1 MPIRMTGM
9 VSGLDTDSIVKEL
22 VSAYS
27 TKKEKYEKEQTKL
40 GWKQEIWKDLNKEVN
55 TFYKS
60 VGNLRFAGG
69 YSTKKT
75 TSSDTTKAT
84 VSAGSNAVTGTQKLH
99 VLSTA
104 QSGYLTGGKI
114 TASDSSAKVTSSTK
128 LSELGF
134 TEDETA
140 LKFIAKDK
148 DGKDISADIKLSK
161 DSTINDAVKAL
172 RDVGLNAS
180 FDENNG
186 RIFLS
191 SSATGASTDFSLKS
205 DGSDASKN
213 LLNTLALNTDASE
226 VTEVSKRA
234 IKIDGSDAAIVLNGV
249 VYTSSSNN
257 FSINGLSISVN
268 AVTDSVDLSKAKING
283 SLDADKISDMLVN
296 TPLND
301 SKAISITTSTD
312 TQGIYDKIKDFI
324 TSYNN
329 IINKMTKLYNA
340 DSAGNYEPLTD
351 DEKSEMSDSEIE
363 KWETKIKD
371 SLLRRDSTLSTVMS
385 AMTTA
390 MSGGATVN
398 GKTYF
403 LSNFGISTLGYMNAA
418 ENEQNAYHI
427 DGDED
432 DENTS
437 GNTDKLM
444 TALNSDPDTVMD
456 FMKQMATN
464 LYNAIDKQM
473 TSTTLRSKYS
483 IYNDKEMTTQY
494 KNYTTTIKEWET
506 KISDKEDY
514 YYKKFSSME
523 SALSKLNSQTSSLS
537 GLFGSN

>member
-1 MPIRMTGM
+1 MPIRMTGI

-27 TKKEKYEKEQTKL
+27 TKKEKYKKEQTKL

-60 VGNLRFAGG
+60 VGNLRFEGG

-75 TSSDTTKAT
+75 TSSDTAKAT

-161 DSTINDAVKAL
+161 DSTISDAVKAL

-226 VTEVSKRA
+226 VAEASKRA
-234 IKIDGSDAAIVLNGV
+234 TKIDGSDAAIVLNGV

-268 AVTDSVDLSKAKING
+268 AVTDSVDLSKAKTNG

-301 SKAISITTSTD
+301 SEAISITTSTD
-312 TQGIYDKIKDFI
+312 TQGIYDKIKVFI

-506 KISDKEDY
+506 KISNKEDY

-537 GLFGSN
+537 GLIGSN

>member
-1 MPIRMTGM
+1 MAIRMTGM

-114 TASDSSAKVTSSTK
+114 TASDSSAKVISSTK

-226 VTEVSKRA
+226 VTEASKRA
-234 IKIDGSDAAIVLNGV
+234 TKIDGSDAAIVLNGV

-268 AVTDSVDLSKAKING
+268 AVTDSVDLSKAKTNG

-301 SKAISITTSTD
+301 SEAISITTSTD

>member
-27 TKKEKYEKEQTKL
+27 TKKEKYKKEQTKL

-60 VGNLRFAGG
+60 VGNLRFEGG

-75 TSSDTTKAT
+75 TSSDTAKAT

-161 DSTINDAVKAL
+161 DSTISDAVKAL

-226 VTEVSKRA
+226 VTEASKRA
-234 IKIDGSDAAIVLNGV
+234 TKIDGSDAAIVLNGV

-268 AVTDSVDLSKAKING
+268 AVTDSVDLSKAKTNG

-301 SKAISITTSTD
+301 SEAISITTSTD

>member
-1 MPIRMTGM
+1 MAIRMTGM

-140 LKFIAKDK
+140 LKFTAKDK

-161 DSTINDAVKAL
+161 DSTISDAVKAL

-226 VTEVSKRA
+226 VTEASKRA
-234 IKIDGSDAAIVLNGV
+234 TKIDGSDAAIVLNGV

-268 AVTDSVDLSKAKING
+268 AVTDSVDLSKAKTNG

-301 SKAISITTSTD
+301 SEAISITTSTD

-494 KNYTTTIKEWET
+494 KNYTTTIKQWET

>member
-27 TKKEKYEKEQTKL
+27 TKKEKYKKEQTKL

-60 VGNLRFAGG
+60 VGNLRFEGG

-75 TSSDTTKAT
+75 TSSDTAKAT

-161 DSTINDAVKAL
+161 DSTISDAVKAL

-226 VTEVSKRA
+226 VTEASKRA
-234 IKIDGSDAAIVLNGV
+234 TKIDGSDAAIVLNGV

-268 AVTDSVDLSKAKING
+268 AVTDSVDLSKAKTNG

-301 SKAISITTSTD
+301 SEAISITTSTD

-494 KNYTTTIKEWET
+494 KNYTTTIKQWET
-506 KISDKEDY
+506 KISNKEDY

-537 GLFGSN
+537 GLIGSN

>member
-1 MPIRMTGM
+1 MAIRMTGM

-40 GWKQEIWKDLNKEVN
+40 GWKQEIWKSLNKEVN
-55 TFYKS
+55 SFYKS
-60 VGNLRFAGG
+60 AGNLRFDSG
-69 YSTKKT
+69 YNTKKT
-75 TSSDTTKAT
+75 TSSDSTKAT
-84 VSAGSNAVTGTQKLH
+84 VRASGNATVGTQKLH

-134 TEDETA
+134 TKDETA

-148 DGKDISADIKLSK
+148 DGKDISTDIKLSK
-161 DSTINDAVKAL
+161 DSTISDAVKAL

-226 VTEVSKRA
+226 VTEASKRA
-234 IKIDGSDAAIVLNGV
+234 TKIDGSDAAIVLNGV

-268 AVTDSVDLSKAKING
+268 GVTDKVDDLKNVDVDA
-283 SLDADKISDMLVN
+283 LD
-296 TPLND
+296 D
-301 SKAISITTSTD
+301 SKAVSISTTTD
-312 TQGIYDKIKDFI
+312 TQGIYDKIKDFL

-340 DSAGNYEPLTD
+340 DSAKNYEPLTD
-351 DEKSEMSDSEIE
+351 DEKSQMSDSEVE

-371 SLLRRDSTLSTVMS
+371 SLLRRDSNLSTIMN
-385 AMTTA
+385 AMTTSMTKA
-390 MSGGATVN
+390 ISIN
-398 GKTYF
+398 GKNYS
-403 LSNFGISTLGYMNAA
+403 LSSFGISTLGYMNAA

-437 GNTDKLM
+437 GNKDKLM
-444 TALNSDPDTVMD
+444 AALSSDPDTVID
-456 FMKQMATN
+456 FMKQLSTN
-464 LYNAIDKQM
+464 LYTAIDKQM
-473 TSTTLRSKYS
+473 QSNSLRSRYS
-483 IYNDKEMTTQY
+483 IYNDKEMTSQY
-494 KNYTTTIKEWET
+494 TSYTKTIAEWEA

-514 YYKKFSSME
+514 YYKKFSKME
-523 SALSKLNSQTSSLS
+523 TALSKLNSQTSSLS
-537 GLFGSN
+537 GMFSS